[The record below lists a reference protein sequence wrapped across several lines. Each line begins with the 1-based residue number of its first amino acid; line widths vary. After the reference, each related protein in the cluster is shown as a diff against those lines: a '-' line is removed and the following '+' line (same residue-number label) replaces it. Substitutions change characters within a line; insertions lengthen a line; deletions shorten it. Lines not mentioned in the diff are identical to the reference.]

1 MSERHWLV
9 LRCHACQ
16 QCSGHTKQTGRC
28 PHCGQAF
35 SKETR
40 VEKTVN
46 SPEALHHEV
55 SVANMPEELREDM
68 RRRLGTQ
75 PQSMSPEE
83 EVSPARLWKALRQA
97 TSEDGFLTAD
107 SVRSHLHRLG
117 VDATVESVMEQ
128 AELEGLVLRAGEGRW
143 VFFE

>member
-1 MSERHWLV
+1 
-9 LRCHACQ
+9 
-16 QCSGHTKQTGRC
+16 
-28 PHCGQAF
+28 
-35 SKETR
+35 
-40 VEKTVN
+40 
-46 SPEALHHEV
+46 
-55 SVANMPEELREDM
+55 
-68 RRRLGTQ
+68 
-75 PQSMSPEE
+75 MSPEE
-83 EVSPARLWKALRQA
+83 EVSPARLWNALRQA

>member
-1 MSERHWLV
+1 MSERQWLV

-16 QCSGHTKQTGRC
+16 QCSGHTKQSGRC

-55 SVANMPEELREDM
+55 SVANLPEELREDM
-68 RRRLGTQ
+68 RHRLGTQ
-75 PQSMSPEE
+75 PRTMRPGE
-83 EVSPARLWKALRQA
+83 EVSPARLWKALREAASQ
-97 TSEDGFLTAD
+97 DGFLTGD
-107 SVRSHLHRLG
+107 SVRSNLHRLG

-143 VFFE
+143 VFLE

>member
-1 MSERHWLV
+1 MSERQWLV

-16 QCSGHTKQTGRC
+16 QCSGHTKQSGRC

-55 SVANMPEELREDM
+55 SVANLPEELREDM
-68 RRRLGTQ
+68 RHRLGNQ
-75 PQSMSPEE
+75 PRTMRPEE
-83 EVSPARLWKALRQA
+83 EVSPARLWKALREAALQ
-97 TSEDGFLTAD
+97 DGFLTGD
-107 SVRSHLHRLG
+107 SVRAHLHRLG
-117 VDATVESVMEQ
+117 VDATLESVMEQ

-143 VFFE
+143 VFLE